1 MARFPADPERA
12 LAGRR
17 TARTEAHVHPQPGL
31 PVDHQTSELVRLLTQ
46 IAGPVMQ
53 RRSRPDAEPV
63 GTWLW
68 SSALVGVRVIVR
80 SRSRVRRSTAPVTG
94 MPRLAWNPRTA
105 LVVIRP

>member
-46 IAGPVMQ
+46 IAGPGDATPVETG
-53 RRSRPDAEPV
+53 RRAGRHLVVEL
-63 GTWLW
+63 GI
-68 SSALVGVRVIVR
+68 VGVRVIVR